1 MWLTQYW
8 RWPLVNR
15 MGRIQQIHFVGI
27 GGVGMSGIAEVL
39 LNQGYRVTGS
49 DVKSSPATERLRQLD
64 AAIFIG
70 HDAQHIDGA
79 DVLVVSSA
87 IDTQNPEVACALEA
101 RIPVIPRAQMLAEL
115 MRFKQGIAISGT
127 HGKTTTTSLASSV
140 LAEAGLDPTFIIG
153 GKLNQADTNAKL
165 GDSQYMVAEAD
176 ESDASFLVLKPM
188 ISIVTNIDADHMST
202 YGGDFE
208 RLKSTFVQFLQN
220 LPFYGTVIANADD
233 PVVTEI
239 LPRVGRTA
247 LTFGIDQA
255 ADYRAV
261 DVRADGLMTHFK
273 VHRPDGSVLDVTLS
287 MPGRHNVLNAL
298 AVIALADHLDV
309 EDAALLH
316 ALAAF
321 QGVGRRFQLAGTLYR
336 DGAEIP
342 VIDDYGHHPKELEVT
357 FDAVRA
363 AYPGRRLVSV
373 FQPHRFTRTQDL
385 FDDFVSVLTTADAL
399 VLLPVFAAGE
409 APIVGAESKDLAKLI
424 RQVGRCQPV
433 VEKDFDHVIAR
444 LDQLLQPDDVVL
456 VQGAGSVGRL
466 PAEIMAYF
474 GGGR

>member
-1 MWLTQYW
+1 
-8 RWPLVNR
+8 
-15 MGRIQQIHFVGI
+15 MGHIQHIHFVGI

-39 LNQGYRVTGS
+39 LNQGYRVSGS
-49 DVKSSPATERLRQLD
+49 DMKDGPVTQRLSELGAEIR
-64 AAIFIG
+64 IG
-70 HDAQHIDGA
+70 HDAQHIEGA
-79 DVLVVSSA
+79 EVVVVSSA
-87 IDTQNPEVACALEA
+87 IDQQNPEVAHALAE

-115 MRFKQGIAISGT
+115 MRFKHGIAISGT
-127 HGKTTTTSLASSV
+127 HGKTTTTSLAASV
-140 LAEAGLDPTFIIG
+140 LAEAGLDPTYIIG

-188 ISIVTNIDADHMST
+188 TAIVTNIDADHMST

-208 RLKSTFVQFLQN
+208 RLKNTFIQFLQN
-220 LPFYGTVIANADD
+220 LPFYGLVIANADD

-239 LPRVGRTA
+239 LPRVGRTVV
-247 LTFGIDQA
+247 TFGIDQD
-255 ADYRAV
+255 ADYRAIEV
-261 DVRADGLMTHFK
+261 HTEGLSTRFT
-273 VHRPDGSVLDVTLS
+273 VQRPDQSTVEITLS

-298 AVIALADHLDV
+298 AVIALADHLAVDD
-309 EDAALLH
+309 EAMCH
-316 ALAAF
+316 ALANF
-321 QGVGRRFQLAGTLYR
+321 QGVGRRFQLAGSLVR
-336 DGAEIP
+336 QGDRIP

-357 FDAVRA
+357 FEALRA

-373 FQPHRFTRTQDL
+373 FQPHRFSRTQDL

-409 APIVGAESKDLAKLI
+409 SPIVGAESKDLAKLI

-444 LDQLLQPDDVVL
+444 LDQLLEPNDVVL
-456 VQGAGSVGRL
+456 VQGAGSIGRL
-466 PAEIMAYF
+466 PAEIMSAL
-474 GGGR
+474 GGAA